1 MLKVNA
7 MKKLKFTFKN
17 AEGEELAG
25 LLELPENPKAFA
37 LLAHCFTCG
46 KDLKGAA
53 RIAKKLTENSI
64 AVLRFDFTG
73 LGNSEGDFSNTNFS
87 SNISDLLCAVDYL
100 RREYEAP
107 SLLIGHSL
115 GGSAILS
122 IAAKVPEARAVVTI
136 GSPGEL
142 THVQRLFKDNI
153 EDIRNHGAFPVELAG
168 RVFTLKK
175 QMLDNIQEHK
185 IAEKVFTMNKPLLI
199 FHAPNDD
206 TVLIEQ
212 AEKIFRAARHPKS
225 FISLGEA
232 DHLLTH
238 PQDAEYVAGIIVAWS
253 SAYI

>member
-1 MLKVNA
+1 

-17 AEGEELAG
+17 AAGEELAG

-53 RIAKKLTENSI
+53 RIARKLTENAI

-100 RREYEAP
+100 RRQYEAP

-122 IAAKVPEARAVVTI
+122 IAGEVPEAKAVVTI

-142 THVQRLFKDNI
+142 THVKRLFKDDVENI
-153 EDIRNHGAFPVELAG
+153 NQHGAYPVELAG

-175 QMLDNIQEHK
+175 QMLDNI
-185 IAEKVFTMNKPLLI
+185 
-199 FHAPNDD
+199 
-206 TVLIEQ
+206 
-212 AEKIFRAARHPKS
+212 RHCCK
-225 FISLGEA
+225 
-232 DHLLTH
+232 
-238 PQDAEYVAGIIVAWS
+238 
-253 SAYI
+253 

>member
-1 MLKVNA
+1 

-53 RIAKKLTENSI
+53 RIARKLTENSI

-122 IAAKVPEARAVVTI
+122 IAGKVPEARAVVTI

-185 IAEKVFTMNKPLLI
+185 IAQKVFTMNKPLLI

-212 AEKIFRAARHPKS
+212 AEKIFKAARHPKS

>member
-1 MLKVNA
+1 

-17 AEGEELAG
+17 AAGEELAG

-53 RIAKKLTENSI
+53 RIARKLTEKAI
-64 AVLRFDFTG
+64 AG
-73 LGNSEGDFSNTNFS
+73 E
-87 SNISDLLCAVDYL
+87 
-100 RREYEAP
+100 
-107 SLLIGHSL
+107 
-115 GGSAILS
+115 
-122 IAAKVPEARAVVTI
+122 VPEAKAIVTI

-142 THVQRLFKDNI
+142 THVKRLFKDDVENI
-153 EDIRNHGAFPVELAG
+153 NQHGAYPVELAG

-185 IAEKVFTMNKPLLI
+185 IAHKVFAMNKPLLI
-199 FHAPNDD
+199 FHATEDD

-212 AEKIFRAARHPKS
+212 AEKIFKAAKHPKS
-225 FISLGEA
+225 FISLGKA

-238 PQDAEYVAGIIVAWS
+238 AQDAEYVADIIISWS
-253 SAYI
+253 ECYL

>member
-1 MLKVNA
+1 

-17 AEGEELAG
+17 AAGEELAG

-53 RIAKKLTENSI
+53 RIARKLTENAI

-100 RREYEAP
+100 RRQYEAP

-122 IAAKVPEARAVVTI
+122 IAGEVPEAKAVVTI

-142 THVQRLFKDNI
+142 THVKRLFKDDVENI
-153 EDIRNHGAFPVELAG
+153 NQHGAYPVELAG

-185 IAEKVFTMNKPLLI
+185 IAHKVFAIGLAPIFPYTFYHLTHDWFVAADIPVANDTPVHYADAIRCNVRRPPQGSLPLL
-199 FHAPNDD
+199 
-206 TVLIEQ
+206 TRRV
-212 AEKIFRAARHPKS
+212 
-225 FISLGEA
+225 
-232 DHLLTH
+232 
-238 PQDAEYVAGIIVAWS
+238 
-253 SAYI
+253 SA

>member
-1 MLKVNA
+1 

-17 AEGEELAG
+17 AAGEELAG

-53 RIAKKLTENSI
+53 RIARKLTEKAI

-73 LGNSEGDFSNTNFS
+73 LGNSEGDFSNTNFA

-100 RREYEAP
+100 RRQYEAP

-122 IAAKVPEARAVVTI
+122 IAGEVPEAKAVVTI

-142 THVQRLFKDNI
+142 THVKRLFKDDVENI
-153 EDIRNHGAFPVELAG
+153 NQHGAYPVELAG

-185 IAEKVFTMNKPLLI
+185 IAHKVFAMNKPLLI
-199 FHAPNDD
+199 FHATEDD

-212 AEKIFRAARHPKS
+212 AEKIFKAAKHPKS
-225 FISLGEA
+225 FISLGKA

-238 PQDAEYVAGIIVAWS
+238 AQDAEYVADIIISWS
-253 SAYI
+253 ECYL